1 MSDEEPLTRRA
12 AREAKR
18 NGSVPAESGQGA
30 GVPTT
35 GVPTTEVLS
44 TAVLDTTGA
53 AEREAPKVKR
63 PGFAAIVAR
72 HPNAWM
78 FSALGVI
85 FLLLGT
91 GAVFAGA
98 AFGAAAP
105 VTAATS
111 NTPTPE
117 PTRVV
122 PVQSAAASALRTCSI
137 DGAAK
142 DPRLLTFEGSV
153 INVTTGEVLFDRN
166 AGTPAPPAS
175 GLKVLTSAAALV
187 TIGPNFRMTTRVFE
201 GSDPGSIVLVGGGDP
216 TLSALPAGVESV
228 YQGAPKLS
236 DLAAQTKAAWETNH
250 PGDPITSVI
259 LDANYWSPSDKWDST
274 WERSE
279 QTIGYHSEVTAL
291 MVDGDRANPQKTTSP
306 RSTDPIGRAGSA
318 FVAALNLGT
327 PVTVTLG
334 NATPGKPKLAEV
346 SSQPISTLIG
356 QMLPMSDNTLAEM
369 IARVISKESG
379 GGGTAASLNS
389 IIKGAL
395 VNLGFNTTGLT
406 IRDGSGLSA
415 SNAVPPLLM
424 AQIMASVSTGAQGL
438 GVIKSALPIAGK
450 TGTLASRFTGD
461 NAVARGHVIA
471 KTGWINTS
479 RTLSGWVEA
488 SDGSVLSFA
497 FYALGPVKADAMDA
511 LDTVATGLYNCGN
524 NLSNN

>member
-12 AREAKR
+12 AREADAKR
-18 NGSVPAESGQGA
+18 KGSVSAASAKSAAEPA
-30 GVPTT
+30 
-35 GVPTTEVLS
+35 TEVLG
-44 TAVLDTTGA
+44 TAEV
-53 AEREAPKVKR
+53 AEHSPPEGKR
-63 PGFAAIVAR
+63 PGFAAVVAR

-122 PVQSAAASALRTCSI
+122 PATPAAASALRTCSI
-137 DGAAK
+137 NAAAT

-153 INVTTGEVLFDRN
+153 INVTTGEVLFDRS
-166 AGTPAPPAS
+166 ATTAAPPAS
-175 GLKVLTSAAALV
+175 GLKVITAAAALV
-187 TIGPNFRMTTRVFE
+187 TIGANYQMTTRVFE
-201 GSDPGSIVLVGGGDP
+201 GNDPGSIVLVGGGDP
-216 TLSALPAGVESV
+216 TLSALPPGVESV
-228 YQGAPKLS
+228 YAGAPKLA
-236 DLAAQTKAAWETNH
+236 DLAAQTKAAWEANH

-259 LDANYWSPSDKWDST
+259 LDANYWNPSDKWDST

-279 QTIGYHSEVTAL
+279 QTIGYHAEVTAL
-291 MVDGDRANPQKTTSP
+291 MVDGDRANPQKATSP

-318 FVAALNLGT
+318 FVDALNLGH

-334 NATPGKPKLAEV
+334 SATPGKPKLGEV

-356 QMLPMSDNTLAEM
+356 QMLPMSDNTLAEA

-379 GGGTAASLNS
+379 GGGTAASLGS
-389 IIKGAL
+389 IIPGAL
-395 VNLGFNTTGLT
+395 VNLGFNTTGIS

-424 AQIMASVSTGAQGL
+424 AQLMASVSTGAQGL
-438 GVIKSALPIAGK
+438 GVIKSALPVAGK
-450 TGTLASRFTGD
+450 SGTLASRFTGD
-461 NAVARGHVIA
+461 NAVARGQVVA

-479 RTLSGWVEA
+479 RTLSGWVNA

-511 LDTVATGLYNCGN
+511 LDVVATGLFNCGN